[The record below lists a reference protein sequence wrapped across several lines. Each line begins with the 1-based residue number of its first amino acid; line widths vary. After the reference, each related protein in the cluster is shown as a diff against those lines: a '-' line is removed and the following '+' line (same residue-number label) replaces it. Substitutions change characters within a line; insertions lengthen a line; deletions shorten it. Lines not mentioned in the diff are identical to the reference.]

1 MRPEDQPDAGI
12 LLYLIDMATRFRA
25 SLTLWLALVLSACS
39 LFPGPEPVGLPTAEA
54 TPTTSPALISLGTP
68 AATEVTLRLWLPVSF
83 RADEG
88 SPGGAVLRDRLHD
101 FELANPGVRIDVRLR
116 AESGPGGLRD
126 MLGLAAGAAPEALP
140 DVVAL
145 DQPSLHAAAL
155 KGLIHP
161 LPAEVQPEEGA
172 GWFAFVAPLATVDGR
187 MYGIPFVADCLVL
200 AQREPAPLAPPQ
212 WKSLTTWDDQLHL
225 PLADP
230 SARLLLLAY
239 HMEGGGLPA
248 SASTLALNGD
258 SLERSLAWLLELE
271 EGGVLSPGSLQ
282 LATPEQTL
290 LALQTRGRGAVTSFS
305 ALATA
310 TRSRSGLSGSLP
322 PTPGTLASTLVTGW
336 AWAITA
342 VDGNRAQLATQL
354 LTWLSDA
361 KFLGEWT
368 RAQGML
374 PTRQGA
380 LAAWPAGFLT
390 ALAGE
395 CAEAGEAQPSEE
407 VLVTLGPLLDRAVRQ
422 VLLEGVSPHDAA
434 QAAAAA
440 IHP

>member
-1 MRPEDQPDAGI
+1 
-12 LLYLIDMATRFRA
+12 MATRLRA
-25 SLTLWLALVLSACS
+25 TVALWLALLLTACS

-54 TPTTSPALISLGTP
+54 TPTTSPALLNLGTP
-68 AATEVTLRLWLPVSF
+68 AASEITLRLWLPVSF

-88 SPGGAVLRDRLHD
+88 SPGGAVLRDRLHA

-116 AESGPGGLRD
+116 ADSGPGGLRD

-155 KGLIHP
+155 KGLIQP
-161 LPAEVQPEEGA
+161 LPADVQPEESA

-200 AQREPAPLAPPQ
+200 AQREPASLDPPQ

-230 SARLLLLAY
+230 SARMLLLAY
-239 HMEGGGLPA
+239 HMAGGELPA
-248 SASTLALNGD
+248 SASSLALD
-258 SLERSLAWLLELE
+258 ADELERSLAWLRELE
-271 EGGVLSPGSLQ
+271 ERGVLSPGSLQ
-282 LATPEQTL
+282 LATPELTL

-322 PTPGTLASTLVTGW
+322 PTPSTQASTLVTGW
-336 AWAITA
+336 AWATTA
-342 VDGNRAQLATQL
+342 VHGDRAQRATRLLA
-354 LTWLSDA
+354 WLSDA
-361 KFLGEWT
+361 EFLGEWT
-368 RAQGML
+368 HAQGML

-380 LAAWPAGFLT
+380 LAAWPADFLS

-395 CAEAGEAQPSEE
+395 CAKAGEVQPSEE
-407 VLVTLGPLLDRAVRQ
+407 VLVSLGPLLNRAARQ
-422 VLLEGVSPHDAA
+422 VLLEGASPHEAA